1 MLDLKAGATKLSAP
15 VEVDLSEIMRTSPL
29 ITDFPPLPSQDLII
43 AAINDQQAS
52 SSKETPVPRHK
63 KSTASSSSKSSSGPP
78 VYQGGRGRNG
88 SSVRPFH
95 RRFRPLRSRPTRR
108 PSARRQTESLRRG
121 SGPGGTARSV
131 SGQMSVKR
139 VLRIRA
145 RQNGSTLGLRGK
157 GGCGRGHSFAVAIWE
172 GEEKMLKVRR
182 IWPRV
187 VYIQICKSA
196 LYSIRV
202 NRSAYD
208 ECSPSQTL

>member
-1 MLDLKAGATKLSAP
+1 
-15 VEVDLSEIMRTSPL
+15 
-29 ITDFPPLPSQDLII
+29 
-43 AAINDQQAS
+43 
-52 SSKETPVPRHK
+52 
-63 KSTASSSSKSSSGPP
+63 
-78 VYQGGRGRNG
+78 
-88 SSVRPFH
+88 
-95 RRFRPLRSRPTRR
+95 
-108 PSARRQTESLRRG
+108 
-121 SGPGGTARSV
+121 
-131 SGQMSVKR
+131 MSVKR

-202 NRSAYD
+202 NQ
-208 ECSPSQTL
+208 ECL

>member
-1 MLDLKAGATKLSAP
+1 MEEGDGTGAACVRSTDASERFDHDQLAG
-15 VEVDLSEIMRTSPL
+15 
-29 ITDFPPLPSQDLII
+29 LPRDGRP
-43 AAINDQQAS
+43 QA
-52 SSKETPVPRHK
+52 
-63 KSTASSSSKSSSGPP
+63 
-78 VYQGGRGRNG
+78 
-88 SSVRPFH
+88 
-95 RRFRPLRSRPTRR
+95 
-108 PSARRQTESLRRG
+108 ESLRRG

-131 SGQMSVKR
+131 SGQMPVKR

-157 GGCGRGHSFAVAIWE
+157 GGCGRGHSSAVAIWE

-202 NRSAYD
+202 NQ
-208 ECSPSQTL
+208 ECL